1 MVWII
6 RTDLPIRESS
16 GTLEARRLD
25 PEGSVSAMQ
34 QRPATPLGDLVL
46 AGDYREALVR
56 AATAARQAA
65 LMAHLLEARG
75 VAPLKG
81 EEPDEVDALLLAAG
95 RASLE
100 ARDGAAIAS

>member
-1 MVWII
+1 MVSLP
-6 RTDLPIRESS
+6 RTDQPADESS
-16 GTLEARRLD
+16 GTLEARRLE

-46 AGDYREALVR
+46 ARDYREALVR

-81 EEPDEVDALLLAAG
+81 DEPDEVDALLLSAG

-100 ARDGAAIAS
+100 ARDGAAVAS